1 MPRSRRSAWRR
12 SPTGRHARLSAGQ
25 KRRLALSRLALSD
38 APLWLLDEPVTA
50 LDTEARAA
58 FVALLKRHLAA
69 GRLAI
74 IATHEP
80 LAIEAPVM
88 QIGARAMSA
97 FVALLKRDLV
107 LSLRQGIDAWVV
119 VLFFLAAG
127 ILFPF
132 AIGPEPD
139 ALMQVSTGVVLSM
152 AALAALLSLDRLYQ
166 GDFEDGSLDLMALG
180 PLPLE
185 LAALAKAL
193 AHWLSTG
200 LPLLVAAPLLAL
212 MLNAPAGS
220 YWPMLLALALAT
232 PALSLLGGLGAALD
246 LGQPARR
253 HPAHVCSSCRSMC
266 GC

>member
-1 MPRSRRSAWRR
+1 
-12 SPTGRHARLSAGQ
+12 
-25 KRRLALSRLALSD
+25 
-38 APLWLLDEPVTA
+38 
-50 LDTEARAA
+50 
-58 FVALLKRHLAA
+58 
-69 GRLAI
+69 
-74 IATHEP
+74 
-80 LAIEAPVM
+80 
-88 QIGARAMSA
+88 MSA

-107 LSLRQGIDAWVV
+107 LSYRQGIDAWVV

-132 AIGPEPD
+132 AIGPEPN
-139 ALMQVSTGVVLSM
+139 ALMRVSTGVVLSM

-220 YWPMLLALALAT
+220 YGPMLLALALAT
-232 PALSLLGGLGAALD
+232 PALSLLGGLGAALTLGSRRGGILLTLLILPLYVPVSIFAAGSISRALLADADPTGALLLLAGVD
-246 LGQPARR
+246 LGLLAITPWATAAALRQALR
-253 HPAHVCSSCRSMC
+253 
-266 GC
+266 